1 MPHAP
6 DQLLLQLL
14 AIFVAAKVAGE
25 LFETVRLPS
34 VLGEI
39 LAGIALGPFALH
51 WINPSDTIHSV
62 AEIGAIFVLFSAGLE
77 TSPQDLIRV
86 GRKALLVA
94 VAGVVVP
101 FLLGFAYMKWRG
113 DASSEAIFVG
123 AAMVA
128 TSVGIT
134 ARVLGDLRVLA
145 TRTAKIILGAAVF
158 DDILGMVL
166 LAVVAGLAS
175 GGGLEWVHLGV
186 LVVEAAAFALF
197 MIFLAPHIVR
207 RIQPGMDRLSTQQA
221 PLIVALALCL
231 FLSWLSAKIGMAAI
245 IGAFFAGLMFADY
258 APRWNLLPRVGGIT
272 EFLAPFFFFTIG
284 SRLNVHLFAGKVL
297 YAAIVISFLAIVSKV
312 VGCGLPLW
320 REGWLSALQVGVGM
334 MPRFDCRAG
343 WIAIADCVA
352 VYVCHCCVHDGC
364 DHDPGTAPVAISVP
378 WRDEHDLG
386 AELAPTSNPG
396 IISVLLVRRIHDSFR
411 PRRAGDGGVARH
423 WTGLRL
429 AIGQVRS
436 YRGAGGAR
444 PGKVAGTGG

>member
-14 AIFVAAKVAGE
+14 AIFVSAKVAGE
-25 LFETVRLPS
+25 LFERVGLPS

-39 LAGIALGPFALH
+39 LAGIALGPFALG

-77 TSPQDLIRV
+77 TSPRDLIQV

-94 VAGVVVP
+94 IAGVVVP
-101 FLLGFAYMKWRG
+101 FVLGFAYMKWLG
-113 DASSEAIFVG
+113 DATSEAIFVG

-145 TRTAKIILGAAVF
+145 TRTARIIMGAAVF

-166 LAVVAGLAS
+166 LAVVAGLAT

-186 LVVEAAAFALF
+186 LMVEAAAFAGF
-197 MIFLAPHIVR
+197 MIFVAPHVVR
-207 RIQPGMDRLSTQQA
+207 RIQPGMDRLSTQHA

-284 SRLNVHLFAGKVL
+284 SRLNLHLFSGNVL
-297 YAAIVISFLAIVSKV
+297 RVAIVISFLAIVSKV

-320 REGWLSALQVGVGM
+320 REGRLSALQVGVGM
-334 MPRFDCRAG
+334 MPRGEVALIVALIGLRSQ
-343 WIAIADCVA
+343 IVLPPTYAIVVFMTA
-352 VYVCHCCVHDGC
+352 V
-364 DHDPGTAPVAISVP
+364 TTI
-378 WRDEHDLG
+378 
-386 AELAPTSNPG
+386 LAPP
-396 IISVLLVRRIHDSFR
+396 LLRYLFR
-411 PRRAGDGGVARH
+411 GEMQPM
-423 WTGLRL
+423 
-429 AIGQVRS
+429 
-436 YRGAGGAR
+436 
-444 PGKVAGTGG
+444 

>member
-14 AIFVAAKVAGE
+14 AIFVSAKVLGE
-25 LFETVRLPS
+25 LFERIKLPS

-39 LAGIALGPFALH
+39 LAGAALGPYALG
-51 WINPSDTIHSV
+51 WIVPSDTLHSV

-94 VAGVVVP
+94 VAGIIMP
-101 FLLGFAYMKWRG
+101 FVLGFGYIKWRG

-145 TRTAKIILGAAVF
+145 TRSAKIILGAAVF

-175 GGGLEWVHLGV
+175 GGGLEWLHLGV
-186 LVVEAAAFALF
+186 LTGEAAAFALF
-197 MIFLAPHIVR
+197 MIFVAPRIVR
-207 RIQPGMDRLSTQQA
+207 RIQPGMDRLSTQHA

-231 FLSWLSAKIGMAAI
+231 FLSWLSVKIGMAAI

-272 EFLAPFFFFTIG
+272 EFLAPFFFFSIG
-284 SRLNVHLFAGKVL
+284 SRLNLHLFAGNVL
-297 YAAIVISFLAIVSKV
+297 RVAIVISLLAIVSKV
-312 VGCGLPLW
+312 MACGLPLW

-334 MPRFDCRAG
+334 MPRGEVALIVALVG
-343 WIAIADCVA
+343 LQSQIVLPSTYAIVVFMTA
-352 VYVCHCCVHDGC
+352 V
-364 DHDPGTAPVAISVP
+364 TTI
-378 WRDEHDLG
+378 
-386 AELAPTSNPG
+386 LAPPLLR
-396 IISVLLVRRIHDSFR
+396 VLFR
-411 PRRAGDGGVARH
+411 AEMKAM
-423 WTGLRL
+423 
-429 AIGQVRS
+429 
-436 YRGAGGAR
+436 
-444 PGKVAGTGG
+444 